1 MKLLAKI
8 NKFLPSIK
16 KSSDLNAFNNVL
28 VVSNSGL
35 GDTILST
42 PAIIS
47 LRRSYPNINITF
59 LINKKMYP
67 LFEGF
72 EFIDGFIQYSSGL
85 ISQIRLIKEVKKKNI
100 DTIFLFHSNGPE
112 DIFFSVLSG
121 ATNILKMTYDPDHE
135 FKKIFLNKCGSSLKH
150 NIENKLDMVRLFGT
164 DKIHTEMKVPA
175 HFYSNF
181 GYIKKQKNFK
191 YIGLQLGAQDVYK
204 MWPVDKFIS
213 LVDLINFR
221 YSQIKFI
228 LFGSTELEFELS
240 KKLINSVQKPN
251 TVINICGKTDVNE
264 LPRAVNDLDFLIT
277 NDTGIL
283 HLAIALKKRTISLFG
298 PTNYKEFGPYQDLDR
313 HSVIQMDG
321 RFVNNL
327 PKKIRGQEGME
338 IIGVDEVFE
347 KADELLRGKQ

>member
-47 LRRSYPNINITF
+47 LRRSHPNINITF

-135 FKKIFLNKCGSSLKH
+135 FKKFFLNKCGSSLKH
-150 NIENKLDMVRLFGT
+150 
-164 DKIHTEMKVPA
+164 
-175 HFYSNF
+175 Y
-181 GYIKKQKNFK
+181 
-191 YIGLQLGAQDVYK
+191 
-204 MWPVDKFIS
+204 VDK
-213 LVDLINFR
+213 
-221 YSQIKFI
+221 
-228 LFGSTELEFELS
+228 
-240 KKLINSVQKPN
+240 
-251 TVINICGKTDVNE
+251 
-264 LPRAVNDLDFLIT
+264 
-277 NDTGIL
+277 
-283 HLAIALKKRTISLFG
+283 
-298 PTNYKEFGPYQDLDR
+298 
-313 HSVIQMDG
+313 
-321 RFVNNL
+321 
-327 PKKIRGQEGME
+327 
-338 IIGVDEVFE
+338 
-347 KADELLRGKQ
+347 